1 MIENFLIQCKT
12 RKMEVLQFLA
22 VAFGSYVFG
31 IIVMMII
38 RANTMEE
45 NECVTLGMLIA
56 MIVLVF
62 IHFFGII
69 FSFVGEFNMALSMG
83 ATRKS
88 FVGSYA
94 LFNMVELAGL
104 ELLLF
109 VLGKIELALI
119 SVIYPQCEIILDVTQ
134 YFQWKYLLAV
144 IVGMTVVELFLGAVI
159 LRFGMKAFWV
169 VWAIWMFLTLVPVKL
184 SENEVMAAKMH
195 QLGEQIGLENIVQY
209 LFAAGVVAAV
219 IMAVLG
225 WNFLKKQRIYSLKV
239 SMW

>member
-12 RKMEVLQFLA
+12 RKMEVLQFLVA
-22 VAFGSYVFG
+22 AFGGYVFG

-38 RANTMEE
+38 RANIVEK
-45 NECVTLGMLIA
+45 ECVTLGMLIG
-56 MIVLVF
+56 MIILVF
-62 IHFFGII
+62 MHFFGIT

-134 YFQWKYLLAV
+134 YFQWKYLLEV

-225 WNFLKKQRIYSLKV
+225 WNLLKKQRV
-239 SMW
+239 TV

>member
-12 RKMEVLQFLA
+12 RKMEVLQFLVA
-22 VAFGSYVFG
+22 AFGGYVFG

-38 RANTMEE
+38 RANTVEK
-45 NECVTLGMLIA
+45 ECVTLGMLIG
-56 MIVLVF
+56 MIILVF
-62 IHFFGII
+62 MHFFGIT

-88 FVGSYA
+88 FVGSYT

-109 VLGKIELALI
+109 ALGKIELALI

-144 IVGMTVVELFLGAVI
+144 IVGMTVVELFLGAAI

-209 LFAAGVVAAV
+209 LFATGVVAAV

-225 WNFLKKQRIYSLKV
+225 WNLLKKQRV
-239 SMW
+239 TV

>member
-12 RKMEVLQFLA
+12 RKMEVLQFLVA
-22 VAFGSYVFG
+22 AFGGYVFG

-38 RANTMEE
+38 RANTVEK
-45 NECVTLGMLIA
+45 ECVTLGMLIG
-56 MIVLVF
+56 MIILVF
-62 IHFFGII
+62 MHFFGIT

-184 SENEVMAAKMH
+184 SENKVMAAKMH

-225 WNFLKKQRIYSLKV
+225 WNLLKKQRV
-239 SMW
+239 TV

>member
-12 RKMEVLQFLA
+12 RKMEVLQFLVA
-22 VAFGSYVFG
+22 AFGGYVFG

-38 RANTMEE
+38 RANTVEK
-45 NECVTLGMLIA
+45 ECVTLGMLIG
-56 MIVLVF
+56 MIILVF
-62 IHFFGII
+62 MHFFGIT

-88 FVGSYA
+88 FVGSYG

-225 WNFLKKQRIYSLKV
+225 WNLLKKQRV
-239 SMW
+239 TV

>member
-22 VAFGSYVFG
+22 VTFGSYVFG

-134 YFQWKYLLAV
+134 YFQWKYFLAV

-169 VWAIWMFLTLVPVKL
+169 VWAIWMFLTLVPAKL

-225 WNFLKKQRIYSLKV
+225 WNFLKKQRV
-239 SMW
+239 TV

>member
-1 MIENFLIQCKT
+1 
-12 RKMEVLQFLA
+12 MEVLQFLVA
-22 VAFGSYVFG
+22 AFGGYVFG

-38 RANTMEE
+38 RANTVEK
-45 NECVTLGMLIA
+45 ECVTLGMLIG
-56 MIVLVF
+56 MIILVF

-169 VWAIWMFLTLVPVKL
+169 VWAIWMFLTLVPAKL

-225 WNFLKKQRIYSLKV
+225 WNLLKKQRV
-239 SMW
+239 TV

>member
-12 RKMEVLQFLA
+12 RKMEVLQFLVA
-22 VAFGSYVFG
+22 AFGGYVFG

-38 RANTMEE
+38 RANTVEK
-45 NECVTLGMLIA
+45 ECVTLGMLIG
-56 MIVLVF
+56 MIILVF
-62 IHFFGII
+62 MHFFGIT

-119 SVIYPQCEIILDVTQ
+119 SVIYPHCEIILDVTQ

-169 VWAIWMFLTLVPVKL
+169 VWAIWMFLTLVPAKL

-225 WNFLKKQRIYSLKV
+225 WNFLKKQRV
-239 SMW
+239 TV

>member
-62 IHFFGII
+62 IHFFGIT

-159 LRFGMKAFWV
+159 LKFGMKAFWV
-169 VWAIWMFLTLVPVKL
+169 VWAIWMFLTLVPAKL

-225 WNFLKKQRIYSLKV
+225 WNFLKKQRV
-239 SMW
+239 TV

>member
-12 RKMEVLQFLA
+12 RKMEVLQFLVA
-22 VAFGSYVFG
+22 AFGGYVFG

-38 RANTMEE
+38 RANTVEK
-45 NECVTLGMLIA
+45 ECVTLGMLIG
-56 MIVLVF
+56 MIILVF
-62 IHFFGII
+62 MHFFGIT

-109 VLGKIELALI
+109 ALGKIELALI

-225 WNFLKKQRIYSLKV
+225 WNLLKKQRV
-239 SMW
+239 TV

>member
-1 MIENFLIQCKT
+1 
-12 RKMEVLQFLA
+12 MEVLQFLVA
-22 VAFGSYVFG
+22 AFGGYVFG

-38 RANTMEE
+38 RANIVEK
-45 NECVTLGMLIA
+45 ECVTLGMLIG
-56 MIVLVF
+56 MIILVF
-62 IHFFGII
+62 MHFFGIT
-69 FSFVGEFNMALSMG
+69 FSFIGEFNMALSMG

-209 LFAAGVVAAV
+209 LLAAGVVAAV

-225 WNFLKKQRIYSLKV
+225 WNLLKKQRV
-239 SMW
+239 TV

>member
-12 RKMEVLQFLA
+12 RKMEVLQFLVA
-22 VAFGSYVFG
+22 AFGGYVFG

-38 RANTMEE
+38 RANIVEK
-45 NECVTLGMLIA
+45 ECVTLGMLIG
-56 MIVLVF
+56 MIILVF
-62 IHFFGII
+62 MHFFGIT

-169 VWAIWMFLTLVPVKL
+169 VWAIWMFLTLVPAKL

-225 WNFLKKQRIYSLKV
+225 WNFLKKQRV
-239 SMW
+239 TV

>member
-1 MIENFLIQCKT
+1 MTGNFLIQCKT

-56 MIVLVF
+56 MAALVF
-62 IHFFGII
+62 MHFFGII
-69 FSFVGEFNMALSMG
+69 FSFVGEFNMA
-83 ATRKS
+83 
-88 FVGSYA
+88 
-94 LFNMVELAGL
+94 ELAGL

-109 VLGKIELALI
+109 VLGKIESALMR
-119 SVIYPQCEIILDVTQ
+119 VIYPQCEVILDLTQ

-144 IVGMTVVELFLGAVI
+144 IVGMTIVELFLGAVT
-159 LRFGMKAFWV
+159 LRFGMKAFWAI
-169 VWAIWMFLTLVPVKL
+169 WAIWMFVTLVPAKL
-184 SENEVMAAKMH
+184 IENEALAAKMH
-195 QLGEQIGLENIVQY
+195 QFGMQIGFGNIVQY
-209 LFAAGVVAAV
+209 LVVVGVIAAV

-225 WNFLKKQRIYSLKV
+225 WNFLKKQSV
-239 SMW
+239 TV

>member
-12 RKMEVLQFLA
+12 RKMEVLQFLT

-62 IHFFGII
+62 IHFFGIT

-169 VWAIWMFLTLVPVKL
+169 VWAIWMFLTLVPAKL

-225 WNFLKKQRIYSLKV
+225 WNFLKKQRV
-239 SMW
+239 TV

>member
-56 MIVLVF
+56 MAALVF

-69 FSFVGEFNMALSMG
+69 FSFVGEFNMAISMG
-83 ATRKS
+83 ATRRAY
-88 FVGSYA
+88 VGSYA
-94 LFNMVELAGL
+94 LFNMAELAGL

-109 VLGKIELALI
+109 VLGKIELALMR
-119 SVIYPQCEIILDVTQ
+119 VIYPQCEIILDVTQ

-169 VWAIWMFLTLVPVKL
+169 VWAIWMFLTLVPAKL

-225 WNFLKKQRIYSLKV
+225 WNFLKKQRV
-239 SMW
+239 TV

>member
-225 WNFLKKQRIYSLKV
+225 WNFLKKQRV
-239 SMW
+239 TV

>member
-12 RKMEVLQFLA
+12 RKMEVLQFLVA
-22 VAFGSYVFG
+22 AFGGYVFG

-38 RANTMEE
+38 RANIVEK
-45 NECVTLGMLIA
+45 ECVTLGMLIG
-56 MIVLVF
+56 MIILVF
-62 IHFFGII
+62 MHFFGIT
-69 FSFVGEFNMALSMG
+69 FSFIGEFNMALSMG

-225 WNFLKKQRIYSLKV
+225 WNLLKKQRV
-239 SMW
+239 TV

>member
-1 MIENFLIQCKT
+1 
-12 RKMEVLQFLA
+12 MEVLQFLA

-56 MIVLVF
+56 MAALVF

-69 FSFVGEFNMALSMG
+69 FSFVGEFNMAISMG
-83 ATRKS
+83 ATRRAY
-88 FVGSYA
+88 VGSYA
-94 LFNMVELAGL
+94 LFNMAELAGL

-109 VLGKIELALI
+109 VLGKIEAALMR
-119 SVIYPQCEIILDVTQ
+119 VIYPQCEIILDVTQ

-144 IVGMTVVELFLGAVI
+144 IVGMTVVELFLGAAI

-225 WNFLKKQRIYSLKV
+225 WNLLKKQRV
-239 SMW
+239 TV

>member
-1 MIENFLIQCKT
+1 
-12 RKMEVLQFLA
+12 MEVLQFLVA
-22 VAFGSYVFG
+22 AFGGYVFG

-38 RANTMEE
+38 RANIVEK
-45 NECVTLGMLIA
+45 ECVTLGMLIG
-56 MIVLVF
+56 MIILVF
-62 IHFFGII
+62 MHFFGIT

-225 WNFLKKQRIYSLKV
+225 WNLLKKQRV
-239 SMW
+239 TV

>member
-1 MIENFLIQCKT
+1 
-12 RKMEVLQFLA
+12 MEVLQFLVA
-22 VAFGSYVFG
+22 AFGGYVFG

-38 RANTMEE
+38 LANTVEK
-45 NECVTLGMLIA
+45 ECVTLGMLIG
-56 MIVLVF
+56 MIILVF
-62 IHFFGII
+62 MHFFGIT

-169 VWAIWMFLTLVPVKL
+169 VWAIWMFLTLVPAKL

-225 WNFLKKQRIYSLKV
+225 WNFLKKQRV
-239 SMW
+239 TV

>member
-12 RKMEVLQFLA
+12 RKMEVLQFLVA
-22 VAFGSYVFG
+22 AFGGYVFG

-38 RANTMEE
+38 WANTVEK
-45 NECVTLGMLIA
+45 ECVTLGMLIG
-56 MIVLVF
+56 MIILVF
-62 IHFFGII
+62 MHFFGIT

-119 SVIYPQCEIILDVTQ
+119 SVTYPQCEIILDVTQ

-144 IVGMTVVELFLGAVI
+144 IVGMTVVELFLGAAI

-225 WNFLKKQRIYSLKV
+225 WNLLKKQRV
-239 SMW
+239 TV

>member
-1 MIENFLIQCKT
+1 MTGNFLIQCKT

-56 MIVLVF
+56 M
-62 IHFFGII
+62 
-69 FSFVGEFNMALSMG
+69 A
-83 ATRKS
+83 
-88 FVGSYA
+88 
-94 LFNMVELAGL
+94 ELAGL

-109 VLGKIELALI
+109 VLGKIESALMR
-119 SVIYPQCEIILDVTQ
+119 VIYPQCEVILDLTQ

-144 IVGMTVVELFLGAVI
+144 IVGMTIVELFLGAVT
-159 LRFGMKAFWV
+159 LRFGMKAFWAI
-169 VWAIWMFLTLVPVKL
+169 WAIWMFVTLVPAKL
-184 SENEVMAAKMH
+184 IENEALAAKMH
-195 QLGEQIGLENIVQY
+195 QFGMQIGFGNIVQY
-209 LFAAGVVAAV
+209 LGVVGVIAAV

-225 WNFLKKQRIYSLKV
+225 WNFLKKQSV
-239 SMW
+239 TV

>member
-62 IHFFGII
+62 IHFFGIT

-169 VWAIWMFLTLVPVKL
+169 VWAIWMFLTLVPAKL

-209 LFAAGVVAAV
+209 LFAAGVVVAV

-225 WNFLKKQRIYSLKV
+225 WNFLKKQRV
-239 SMW
+239 TV

>member
-1 MIENFLIQCKT
+1 MTGNFLIQCKT

-56 MIVLVF
+56 MAALVF
-62 IHFFGII
+62 MHFFGI
-69 FSFVGEFNMALSMG
+69 SMG
-83 ATRKS
+83 ATRRAY
-88 FVGSYA
+88 VGSYA

-109 VLGKIELALI
+109 VLGKIESALMR
-119 SVIYPQCEIILDVTQ
+119 VIYPQCEVILDLTQ

-144 IVGMTVVELFLGAVI
+144 IVGMTIVELFLGAVT
-159 LRFGMKAFWV
+159 LRFGMKAFWAI
-169 VWAIWMFLTLVPVKL
+169 WAIWMFVTLVPAKL
-184 SENEVMAAKMH
+184 IENEALAAKMH
-195 QLGEQIGLENIVQY
+195 QFGMQIGFGNIVQY
-209 LFAAGVVAAV
+209 LVVVGVIAAV

-225 WNFLKKQRIYSLKV
+225 WNFLKKQSV
-239 SMW
+239 TV

>member
-12 RKMEVLQFLA
+12 RKMEVLQFLVA
-22 VAFGSYVFG
+22 AFGGYVFG

-38 RANTMEE
+38 RANIVEK
-45 NECVTLGMLIA
+45 ECVTLGMLIG
-56 MIVLVF
+56 MIILVF
-62 IHFFGII
+62 MHFFGIT
-69 FSFVGEFNMALSMG
+69 FSFIGEFNMALSMG

-225 WNFLKKQRIYSLKV
+225 WNFLKKQRV
-239 SMW
+239 TV

>member
-12 RKMEVLQFLA
+12 RKMEVLQFLVA
-22 VAFGSYVFG
+22 AFGGYVFG

-38 RANTMEE
+38 RANIVEK
-45 NECVTLGMLIA
+45 ECVTLGMLIG
-56 MIVLVF
+56 MIILVF
-62 IHFFGII
+62 MHFFGIT

-134 YFQWKYLLAV
+134 YFQWKYLFAV

-225 WNFLKKQRIYSLKV
+225 WNLLKKQRV
-239 SMW
+239 TV

>member
-12 RKMEVLQFLA
+12 RKMEVLQFLVA
-22 VAFGSYVFG
+22 AFGGYVFG

-38 RANTMEE
+38 RANTVEK
-45 NECVTLGMLIA
+45 ECVTLGMLIG
-56 MIVLVF
+56 MIILVF
-62 IHFFGII
+62 MHFFGIT

-119 SVIYPQCEIILDVTQ
+119 SVIYPQCEIILDITQ

-225 WNFLKKQRIYSLKV
+225 WNLLKKQRV
-239 SMW
+239 TV

>member
-12 RKMEVLQFLA
+12 RKMEVLQFLVA
-22 VAFGSYVFG
+22 AFGGYVFG

-38 RANTMEE
+38 RANTVEK
-45 NECVTLGMLIA
+45 ECVTLGMLIG
-56 MIVLVF
+56 MIILVF
-62 IHFFGII
+62 MHFFGIT

-169 VWAIWMFLTLVPVKL
+169 VWATWMFLTLVPAKL

-225 WNFLKKQRIYSLKV
+225 WNFLKKQRV
-239 SMW
+239 TV